1 MLIILSMLL
10 VCLFIGWCTWGV
22 DDYFLEGF
30 IPSIVIASLLIAV
43 TWGFS
48 YSSYLDLRKYQYTVE
63 QYKSSIIL
71 YKNTVVLDSDDA
83 LTDMKYNKNTDA
95 LREMINSLKYKIVN
109 YNNILIGKR
118 IMKENIFFNWLIV
131 APDKDMKPVKLLDEF
146 NLERGQ

>member
-22 DDYFLEGF
+22 DDNFLEGF
-30 IPSIVIASLLIAV
+30 IPSAILAGLLLTAI
-43 TWGFS
+43 WGVS
-48 YSSYLDLRKYQYTVE
+48 YSSYLNLRKYQHTIE

-71 YKNTVVLDSDDA
+71 YKNTVVLDSDGA

-95 LREMINSLKYKIVN
+95 LREMIDSLKYKIVN
-109 YNNILIGKR
+109 YNNTLIGKR

-131 APDKDMKPVKLLDEF
+131 APDKDMKLVKLLDEF
-146 NLERGQ
+146 NLERR